1 MSDSE
6 NRKLTPVGF
15 APFEE
20 PRDTVQSSGMPEEDA
35 VAVAVEPD
43 DRGTLAGFEAALDEL
58 EKDFE
63 QKALE
68 LKQSLDLNHH
78 ETKLLLNGLK
88 TKIIEWYQGTKSLLE
103 THTARL
109 DAQAKAIRWL
119 ATEDKVRRGREQLP
133 PLDCPIDDL

>member
-1 MSDSE
+1 MSDPE

-20 PRDTVQSSGMPEEDA
+20 PRDTVQSSGMPEEES
-35 VAVAVEPD
+35 VEIE

-68 LKQSLDLNHH
+68 LKQSLDLNHR

-88 TKIIEWYQGTKSLLE
+88 TKIVEWYQGTKSLLE

-109 DAQAKAIRWL
+109 DAQDKALRWL
-119 ATEDKVRRGREQLP
+119 ATEERDRRAREGLP
-133 PLDCPIDDL
+133 SKACPIDDL